1 MSDPLI
7 SREEALRILEE
18 GIPGV
23 SPAGVLAAVVEALR
37 PEKTRHVVKS
47 FEDQYIDILRDKLNQ
62 WSDVRAEA
70 VMILES
76 VELRDEPMSDRI
88 VQVIRLLKQAPW
100 GPW

>member
-1 MSDPLI
+1 M
-7 SREEALRILEE
+7 
-18 GIPGV
+18 
-23 SPAGVLAAVVEALR
+23 
-37 PEKTRHVVKS
+37 KS

>member
-1 MSDPLI
+1 MK
-7 SREEALRILEE
+7 
-18 GIPGV
+18 
-23 SPAGVLAAVVEALR
+23 SP
-37 PEKTRHVVKS
+37 
-47 FEDQYIDILRDKLNQ
+47 EDQYVDMLRDELNR
-62 WSDVRAEA
+62 WSDVRTKA